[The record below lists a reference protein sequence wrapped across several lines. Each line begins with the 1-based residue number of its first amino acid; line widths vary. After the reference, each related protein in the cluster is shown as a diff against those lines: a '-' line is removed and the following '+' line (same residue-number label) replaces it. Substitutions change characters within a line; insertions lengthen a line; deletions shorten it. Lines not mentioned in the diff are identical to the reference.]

1 VGTEGRVVSE
11 SQAITEVKHQKYG
24 GYHISADG
32 TATKNVSQQ
41 CKKMNAKL
49 GEVGL
54 YGSFKGGLSPA
65 LGGHVVVQTVHTVG
79 DYGCA
84 LWGPVGDMGSAN
96 ARRNVK
102 AIQEVQ
108 DRAARV
114 VLGAQRR
121 QAHETPRAV
130 LGQEPAAL
138 RIEREIVRTWGSIRL
153 LDRERHPVA
162 QILYILLTEATRGNG
177 GARRPA
183 LADKMYVAV
192 ENMLGNNMARR
203 TVTGGRDSVTK
214 DKYKEA
220 TRKGYERRCQKAYEN
235 ELRRT
240 ASGTAL
246 LITKPRFG
254 LAWYLATAASS
265 VMFGRNL
272 TIYRWTQLI
281 CGGHNLGSRTGH
293 YNDGEYG
300 CECGHQ
306 LQTPQHVLCGGC
318 PRAEDEHER
327 WLRRMV
333 ELLGPTVVWIYRGH
347 SVDRR
352 WLQLN
357 SWMNG
362 QAVVVQQ
369 TATGETQTPQ
379 DLVGEILVHVQKALQ
394 TTSAYAQTKFLGA
407 ENAGGRRDNRG
418 RVGGTET
425 RARTGGG
432 KRKRGA
438 ADVGGGGAGRT

>member
-1 VGTEGRVVSE
+1 MMHKV
-11 SQAITEVKHQKYG
+11 
-24 GYHISADG
+24 HIL
-32 TATKNVSQQ
+32 TA
-41 CKKMNAKL
+41 
-49 GEVGL
+49 
-54 YGSFKGGLSPA
+54 
-65 LGGHVVVQTVHTVG
+65 
-79 DYGCA
+79 
-84 LWGPVGDMGSAN
+84 
-96 ARRNVK
+96 
-102 AIQEVQ
+102 
-108 DRAARV
+108 
-114 VLGAQRR
+114 
-121 QAHETPRAV
+121 
-130 LGQEPAAL
+130 
-138 RIEREIVRTWGSIRL
+138 
-153 LDRERHPVA
+153 
-162 QILYILLTEATRGNG
+162 
-177 GARRPA
+177 
-183 LADKMYVAV
+183 
-192 ENMLGNNMARR
+192 
-203 TVTGGRDSVTK
+203 RDSVTK

-220 TRKGYERRCQKAYEN
+220 TRKGYERRCQKAYEDG
-235 ELRRT
+235 LRRT

-293 YNDGEYG
+293 YDGGKFG

-327 WLRRMV
+327 WLKRMV

-362 QAVVVQQ
+362 QAVVIQQ

-379 DLVGEILVHVQKALQ
+379 DLVGEILSHVQKALQ
-394 TTSAYAQTKFLGA
+394 TTTAYANDEFRGA
-407 ENAGGRRDNRG
+407 ASTGRRRDNRG
-418 RVGGTET
+418 RAGGTDTRT
-425 RARTGGG
+425 RAGGG

-438 ADVGGGGAGRT
+438 VDVGGDGAGRT